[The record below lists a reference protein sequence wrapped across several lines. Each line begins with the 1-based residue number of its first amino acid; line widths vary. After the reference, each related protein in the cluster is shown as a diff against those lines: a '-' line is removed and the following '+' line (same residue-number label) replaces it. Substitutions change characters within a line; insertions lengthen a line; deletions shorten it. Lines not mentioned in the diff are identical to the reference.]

1 MTRGHVD
8 GLTSPHPIIEQMPS
22 IYQEDHFAGMF
33 TAGFDDVLSP
43 VFDAP
48 DGVQAGFNGD
58 YSGLTISR
66 GVEAHPIWSDT
77 RNADPFSPANGVV
90 HDEDIF
96 TASHNLPNGKART
109 GPGRI
114 GRH

>member
-1 MTRGHVD
+1 M
-8 GLTSPHPIIEQMPS
+8 
-22 IYQEDHFAGMF
+22 
-33 TAGFDDVLSP
+33 
-43 VFDAP
+43 
-48 DGVQAGFNGD
+48 
-58 YSGLTISR
+58 
-66 GVEAHPIWSDT
+66 EAHPIWSDT

-114 GRH
+114 GKH